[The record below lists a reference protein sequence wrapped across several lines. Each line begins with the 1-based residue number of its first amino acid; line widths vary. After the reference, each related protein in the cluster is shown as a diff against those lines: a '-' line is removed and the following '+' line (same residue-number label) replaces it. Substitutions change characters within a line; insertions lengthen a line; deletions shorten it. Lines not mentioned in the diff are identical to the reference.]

1 MTHPR
6 VCWTCT
12 GSNTRAGQSTER
24 ACERIDWSAV
34 QRRPMLR
41 VRTQINTSTA
51 FGHSSCEQNVVAP
64 LRLRTPLRVSSR
76 DTRTTMNSTPSTDR
90 NELDTE
96 GSHAAHLTADAHA
109 ARERTVVPV
118 LEEELD
124 VRRRRV
130 ETGGGVR
137 VEKTVDEYEACV
149 DEPLTKEEVEVER
162 VALGLAVEGPVA
174 VRYEGDTMIVPILEE
189 VLVVEKRLVLKE
201 EIRITRRRRELHAP
215 QRVTLRRE
223 HATVERIGDTDPH
236 AVPAAGGSTSSYE
249 DSSGSLLDEKR
260 RHNEE
265 VLRKLR

>member
-1 MTHPR
+1 M
-6 VCWTCT
+6 
-12 GSNTRAGQSTER
+12 N
-24 ACERIDWSAV
+24 
-34 QRRPMLR
+34 
-41 VRTQINTSTA
+41 
-51 FGHSSCEQNVVAP
+51 
-64 LRLRTPLRVSSR
+64 SSR
-76 DTRTTMNSTPSTDR
+76 TING

-96 GSHAAHLTADAHA
+96 DSHAAHLAADSHA

-118 LEEELD
+118 LEEQLD

-137 VEKTVDEYEACV
+137 VKKSVDEYETSV
-149 DEPLTKEEVEVER
+149 DEPLVKEEVEVER
-162 VALGLAVEGPVA
+162 VAIGRAVDAPPS

-201 EIRITRRRRELHAP
+201 EIRITRQRRELHAP

-223 HATVERIGDTDPH
+223 HATVERIGEPGPS
-236 AVPAAGGSTSSYE
+236 AVPAQGAAGNISE
-249 DSSGSLLDEKR
+249 DSPPSLLDEKR